1 MVTEHGIKFGVHLIT
16 KHFGKIVAKV
26 CEKLFSHGPLTLDQ
40 LVRYTDF
47 TKDQVRN
54 SLLVLVQHNC
64 AQAFVSAPQDDD
76 DDADRLRVRTQY
88 LVLFD
93 NIIHRLRFPK
103 FLDIVSRKL
112 DEECVKL
119 LVGLLRDGRLTLKQ
133 MVDRESQGKGKCFV
147 MHSIFGV
154 GQGTCT
160 RSVVLFGLSYRNEN
174 AVPTKVV
181 RETLCKLLTARF
193 VERCPAPEP
202 VVSTSFKET
211 TTKKRGAK
219 SAKIFEAPET
229 LEQRVVDAAVPGD
242 VIRFS
247 LTANMGSNVDRETNS
262 DDVPMISVEEDVAK
276 EEQILWRA
284 NFEEFI
290 RHLRHKVLIENV
302 RTQHDDGTATVLSA
316 VLEATGSVEK
326 KVKMDNSVPLSLDTI
341 ITEVMKTDTGRT
353 MTIDRIRASLVQ
365 LGCSPS
371 MILEES
377 YSIGKIDTYFP
388 HDLKKII
395 EPARNEEVESIVLKR
410 YGRDAYRMFRL
421 LAKDCC
427 FHDTDQIAAS
437 TLVEKKEASKLLYK
451 LWKDNYLYMEKV
463 GATAG
468 AKQITILMWKVNKP
482 LLWEYVLDEMYH
494 AALNLSLRMAF
505 EQEKDEEFQ
514 LGGLSS
520 PIVSLGLI
528 LGNKNV
534 YRGWYLVLL
543 KVPKDKL
550 REPGPLQ
557 KKYKRLLNVRLLMGS
572 SLLKLDDALML
583 FHDF

>member
-133 MVDRESQGKGKCFV
+133 MVDRESQGK
-147 MHSIFGV
+147 
-154 GQGTCT
+154 
-160 RSVVLFGLSYRNEN
+160 EN

-377 YSIGKIDTYFP
+377 YCI
-388 HDLKKII
+388 DLKKII

-505 EQEKDEEFQ
+505 EQEKDEE
-514 LGGLSS
+514 
-520 PIVSLGLI
+520 
-528 LGNKNV
+528 
-534 YRGWYLVLL
+534 LL

>member
-1 MVTEHGIKFGVHLIT
+1 MVTQHGIKFAVHLIT

-26 CEKLFSHGPLTLDQ
+26 CENLFIHGPLTLDQ
-40 LVRYTDF
+40 LVRYTDL

-64 AQAFVSAPQDDD
+64 VQAFVSAPQDDD

-93 NIIHRLRFPK
+93 SILHRLRFPK
-103 FLDIVSRKL
+103 FLEIVSRKL

-119 LVGLLRDGRLTLKQ
+119 LDGLLRDGRLTLKQ
-133 MVDRESQGKGKCFV
+133 MVDREK
-147 MHSIFGV
+147 
-154 GQGTCT
+154 
-160 RSVVLFGLSYRNEN
+160 N

-211 TTKKRGAK
+211 TTRKRGAK

-247 LTANMGSNVDRETNS
+247 LAADTRCSVDRETNS
-262 DDVPMISVEEDVAK
+262 DDAQMISVEEEVAK
-276 EEQILWRA
+276 EGQILWRA

-316 VLEATGSVEK
+316 VLEATRSVQK
-326 KVKMDNSVPLSLDTI
+326 KVKTENSVPLSLDTI
-341 ITEVMKTDTGRT
+341 ITEV
-353 MTIDRIRASLVQ
+353 
-365 LGCSPS
+365 
-371 MILEES
+371 
-377 YSIGKIDTYFP
+377 
-388 HDLKKII
+388 
-395 EPARNEEVESIVLKR
+395 ESIVLKR
-410 YGRDAYRMFRL
+410 YGTDGYRIFRL

-463 GATAG
+463 GATVG
-468 AKQITILMWKVNKP
+468 AKQTTILMWKVNKP

-505 EQEKDEEFQ
+505 EQEKDEE
-514 LGGLSS
+514 
-520 PIVSLGLI
+520 
-528 LGNKNV
+528 
-534 YRGWYLVLL
+534 LL
-543 KVPKDKL
+543 KVPKDK
-550 REPGPLQ
+550 RQGPGPLQ
-557 KKYKRLLNVRLLMGS
+557 KKYKKLLNVWLLLGS
-572 SLLKLDDALML
+572 SLMKLDDALML

>member
-147 MHSIFGV
+147 MHMTFETMKTKSIFGV

-341 ITEVMKTDTGRT
+341 ITEV
-353 MTIDRIRASLVQ
+353 
-365 LGCSPS
+365 
-371 MILEES
+371 
-377 YSIGKIDTYFP
+377 
-388 HDLKKII
+388 
-395 EPARNEEVESIVLKR
+395 ESIVLKR

>member
-147 MHSIFGV
+147 MHVI
-154 GQGTCT
+154 
-160 RSVVLFGLSYRNEN
+160 EN

-377 YSIGKIDTYFP
+377 YSI
-388 HDLKKII
+388 DLKKII

>member
-112 DEECVKL
+112 DEEFVKL
-119 LVGLLRDGRLTLKQ
+119 LVGLLQDGRLTLKQ

-147 MHSIFGV
+147 MTFETMKTKSIFGV

-181 RETLCKLLTARF
+181 RETLCKPLTARF

-353 MTIDRIRASLVQ
+353 MTIL
-365 LGCSPS
+365 
-371 MILEES
+371 
-377 YSIGKIDTYFP
+377 
-388 HDLKKII
+388 I
-395 EPARNEEVESIVLKR
+395 EFLLNNWMVESIVLKR

-505 EQEKDEEFQ
+505 EQEKDEE
-514 LGGLSS
+514 
-520 PIVSLGLI
+520 
-528 LGNKNV
+528 
-534 YRGWYLVLL
+534 LL

>member
-1 MVTEHGIKFGVHLIT
+1 MVTQHGIKFAVHLIT

-26 CEKLFSHGPLTLDQ
+26 CENLFIHGPLTLDQ
-40 LVRYTDF
+40 LVRYTDL

-64 AQAFVSAPQDDD
+64 VQAFVSAPQDDD

-93 NIIHRLRFPK
+93 SILHRLRFPK
-103 FLDIVSRKL
+103 FLEIVSRKL

-119 LVGLLRDGRLTLKQ
+119 LDGLLRDGRLTLKQ
-133 MVDRESQGKGKCFV
+133 MVDRESQRKGKCLMIHV
-147 MHSIFGV
+147 I
-154 GQGTCT
+154 
-160 RSVVLFGLSYRNEN
+160 EN

-211 TTKKRGAK
+211 TTRKRGAK

-247 LTANMGSNVDRETNS
+247 LAADTRCSVDRETNS
-262 DDVPMISVEEDVAK
+262 DDAQMISVEEEVAK
-276 EEQILWRA
+276 EGQILWRA

-316 VLEATGSVEK
+316 VLEATRSVQK
-326 KVKMDNSVPLSLDTI
+326 KVKTENSVPLSLDTI

-353 MTIDRIRASLVQ
+353 MTVDRIRASLVQ

-377 YSIGKIDTYFP
+377 YSI
-388 HDLKKII
+388 DLKKII

-410 YGRDAYRMFRL
+410 YGTDGYRIFRL

-463 GATAG
+463 GATVG
-468 AKQITILMWKVNKP
+468 AKQTTILMWKVNKP

-505 EQEKDEEFQ
+505 EQEKDEE
-514 LGGLSS
+514 
-520 PIVSLGLI
+520 
-528 LGNKNV
+528 
-534 YRGWYLVLL
+534 LL
-543 KVPKDKL
+543 KVPKDK
-550 REPGPLQ
+550 RQGPGPLQ
-557 KKYKRLLNVRLLMGS
+557 KKYKKLLNVWLLLGS
-572 SLLKLDDALML
+572 SLMKLDDALML

>member
-1 MVTEHGIKFGVHLIT
+1 MVTQHGIKFAVHLIT

-26 CEKLFSHGPLTLDQ
+26 CENLFIHGPLTLDQ
-40 LVRYTDF
+40 LVRYTDL

-64 AQAFVSAPQDDD
+64 VQAFVSAPQDDD

-93 NIIHRLRFPK
+93 SILHRLRFPK
-103 FLDIVSRKL
+103 FLEIVSRKL

-119 LVGLLRDGRLTLKQ
+119 LDGLLRDGRLTLKQ
-133 MVDRESQGKGKCFV
+133 MVDRESQRKGKCFMIHV
-147 MHSIFGV
+147 I
-154 GQGTCT
+154 
-160 RSVVLFGLSYRNEN
+160 EN

-211 TTKKRGAK
+211 TTRKRGAK

-247 LTANMGSNVDRETNS
+247 LAADTRCSVDRETNS
-262 DDVPMISVEEDVAK
+262 DDAQMISVEEEVAK
-276 EEQILWRA
+276 EGQILWRA

-316 VLEATGSVEK
+316 VLEATRSVEK
-326 KVKMDNSVPLSLDTI
+326 KVKTENSVPLSLDTI

-353 MTIDRIRASLVQ
+353 MTVDRIRASLVQ

-377 YSIGKIDTYFP
+377 YSIGMERMATEFSGYWQRIAVFTTQIRRGEKVSWLRI
-388 HDLKKII
+388 LK
-395 EPARNEEVESIVLKR
+395 
-410 YGRDAYRMFRL
+410 YGHFILSSVTL
-421 LAKDCC
+421 LARCGPVP
-427 FHDTDQIAAS
+427 FELQVPIAAS

-463 GATAG
+463 GATVG
-468 AKQITILMWKVNKP
+468 AKQTTILMWKVNKP

-514 LGGLSS
+514 LGRLNS
-520 PIVSLGLI
+520 PIVLLDLI
-528 LGNKNV
+528 LGNKMFN
-534 YRGWYLVLL
+534 VLL
-543 KVPKDKL
+543 KVPKDK
-550 REPGPLQ
+550 RQGPGPLQ
-557 KKYKRLLNVRLLMGS
+557 KKYKKLLNVWLLLGS
-572 SLLKLDDALML
+572 SLMKLDDALML